1 MIVGADGY
9 DNGQTNEGRAY
20 VYHGSASGLGATANR
35 TVESDHAYARFG
47 YSVSTAGDVNGDGY
61 SDVIVGAYEYD
72 NGEDNGGRAY
82 VYHGSAS
89 GLKTTPTWTA
99 ESDQAYARFG
109 WSVSTAGDVNGD
121 GCSDVIVG
129 AHQYDNGQSNE
140 GRAYVYHGA
149 KSGLEKT
156 PAWTAESDQVDARFG
171 WSVSTAG
178 DVNGDG
184 YGDVIVAAPYYDNGQ
199 DDEGRAFVYHG
210 SASGLGPA
218 SVWIAE
224 SDQAYASFGYS
235 VSTAGD
241 VNKDGYSDVIVGAY
255 FYDNAQNNE
264 GRVYV
269 YHGSAAGAG
278 CIPPIRRFAS

>member
-20 VYHGSASGLGATANR
+20 VCHGSASGLGATANR
-35 TVESDHAYARFG
+35 TVENDHAYARFG

-72 NGEDNGGRAY
+72 NGEDNEGRAY

-99 ESDQAYARFG
+99 ESDQAY
-109 WSVSTAGDVNGD
+109 
-121 GCSDVIVG
+121 
-129 AHQYDNGQSNE
+129 
-140 GRAYVYHGA
+140 
-149 KSGLEKT
+149 
-156 PAWTAESDQVDARFG
+156 ARFG